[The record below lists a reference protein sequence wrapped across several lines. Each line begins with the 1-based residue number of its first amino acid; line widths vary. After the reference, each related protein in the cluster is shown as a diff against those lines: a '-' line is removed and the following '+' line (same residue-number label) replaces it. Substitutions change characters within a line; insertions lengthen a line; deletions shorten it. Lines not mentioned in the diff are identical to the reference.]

1 MARHSQKRRNERSPR
16 VRNKLELP
24 IIAGLQ
30 KIRKAWKEPGRSR
43 VFAIPFPP
51 EVKFESAGP
60 NALKE
65 TTRMGVSSTLFFD
78 GKTSP
83 VTGDMVIPG
92 MIVSAAIIDKNT
104 IETTMSREGKQA
116 GKSRLVLSSDGKVL
130 TRTTTVVR
138 EGNND
143 ESSVTV
149 FRKH

>member
-1 MARHSQKRRNERSPR
+1 
-16 VRNKLELP
+16 
-24 IIAGLQ
+24 
-30 KIRKAWKEPGRSR
+30 
-43 VFAIPFPP
+43 
-51 EVKFESAGP
+51 
-60 NALKE
+60 
-65 TTRMGVSSTLFFD
+65 LFFD